1 MSLYYTRH
9 DGMTQATTTFAP
21 IETAADG
28 STAGP
33 IAIPP
38 GAKTIKSISAG
49 FAVNGAHTVNTG
61 PVYVLRLTGTGALPD
76 GNQDLVLG
84 SVHHDNGGGT
94 VTDTDTINMA
104 PVRIPCNIAVNPGAD
119 LALQGAYY
127 GTDAGSPQ
135 ISIEVEFEMA

>member
-1 MSLYYTRH
+1 
-9 DGMTQATTTFAP
+9 MTQATTTFAP
-21 IETAADG
+21 VETASDG

-38 GAKTIKSISAG
+38 GVSKIKSIGAG

-94 VTDTDTINMA
+94 VTDTDTVNMA
-104 PVRIPCNIAVNPGAD
+104 PLRIPVDIAVNPGAD
-119 LALQGAYY
+119 LALQAAYY

-135 ISIEVEFEMA
+135 LSIEIEFA

>member
-1 MSLYYTRH
+1 MALYYVRH
-9 DGMTQATTTFAP
+9 DSMTQATTTFAP
-21 IETAADG
+21 VETASDG

-38 GAKTIKSISAG
+38 GVKKIKSISAG
-49 FAVNGAHTVNTG
+49 FAVNGAHSVNTG

-84 SVHHDNGGGT
+84 SIHHDNGGGT
-94 VTDTDTINMA
+94 VTDTDTVNMA
-104 PVRIPCNIAVNPGAD
+104 PIRIPVDIKVNAGAD
-119 LALQGAYY
+119 LALQAAYY

-135 ISIEVEFEMA
+135 LSIEIEFE

>member
-1 MSLYYTRH
+1 MSFYYVRH
-9 DGMTQATTTFAP
+9 DSMTQATTTFSP
-21 IETAADG
+21 VETASDG

-38 GAKTIKSISAG
+38 TAKKIKSISAG

-61 PVYVLRLTGTGALPD
+61 PVIVLRLTGTGALPD

-94 VTDTDTINMA
+94 VTDTDTVNMSPLKI
-104 PVRIPCNIAVNPGAD
+104 PVDIEVNPGAD
-119 LALQGAYY
+119 LALQAAYF

-135 ISIEVEFEMA
+135 LSIGIEFE

>member
-1 MSLYYTRH
+1 MALYYTRH
-9 DGMTQATTTFAP
+9 DSMTQATTTFAP
-21 IETAADG
+21 VETAADG

-38 GAKTIKSISAG
+38 GVKIIKSISAG
-49 FAVNGAHTVNTG
+49 FAVNGAHSVNTG

-94 VTDTDTINMA
+94 VTDTDTINMHPLNI
-104 PVRIPCNIAVNPGAD
+104 PVSIAVNPGAD
-119 LALQGAYY
+119 LALQAAYY

-135 ISIEVEFEMA
+135 IAVEIEFE

>member
-1 MSLYYTRH
+1 MALYYTRH

-21 IETAADG
+21 VETAADG

-38 GAKTIKSISAG
+38 GVSMITRIVASVAID
-49 FAVNGAHTVNTG
+49 GAQTTDTG
-61 PVYVLRLTGTGALPD
+61 PIFVLRLTGTGALPD

-84 SVHHDNGGGT
+84 SLHLDDGGGT
-94 VTDTDTINMA
+94 LTYTANKIIKPLVLD
-104 PVRIPCNIAVNPGAD
+104 VNIAVKPGAD
-119 LALQGAYY
+119 LALQAAYY

-135 ISIEVEFEMA
+135 LSVEVEFA

>member
-1 MSLYYTRH
+1 
-9 DGMTQATTTFAP
+9 MTQATTTFSP

-38 GAKTIKSISAG
+38 GSKMIKSVTSS
-49 FAVNGAHTVNTG
+49 VVVDGAHSVNTG
-61 PVYVLRLTGTGALPD
+61 PIFVLRLTGTGALPD

-84 SVHHDNGGGT
+84 SLHHPNGGGT
-94 VTDTDTINMA
+94 VTDTDSVILKPLTI
-104 PVRIPCNIAVNPGAD
+104 PVSIAVNAGAD

-135 ISIEVEFEMA
+135 ISIELEFV